1 MKVLITGY
9 SGFLGSYLCK
19 NLTKNF
25 EIIKVNLREI
35 PDEKS
40 DLFNM
45 FLDKFIGADV
55 IINCAANLKP
65 KTKKDIFINENF
77 PTVLLDYLKK
87 KEKNPFFIHI
97 SSINVLVSDRKD
109 YYTTTKKNAEIN
121 LQNQNIAIVRL
132 PLVYDKINN
141 IIQATG
147 NFKLIE
153 RYLNLR
159 YLPVYPMIFPGHIH
173 YPVEISKIANFIE
186 KIINKGNVGPSVYN
200 IAGSDK
206 KSLWDLIQEMAL
218 YKKKKLLK
226 INFQILNKITPIFI
240 KKILIKNSSI
250 LQQLIVIDHTEYE
263 EKKEYL

>member
-77 PTVLLDYLKK
+77 PTVL
-87 KEKNPFFIHI
+87 
-97 SSINVLVSDRKD
+97 
-109 YYTTTKKNAEIN
+109 
-121 LQNQNIAIVRL
+121 
-132 PLVYDKINN
+132 
-141 IIQATG
+141 
-147 NFKLIE
+147 
-153 RYLNLR
+153 
-159 YLPVYPMIFPGHIH
+159 
-173 YPVEISKIANFIE
+173 
-186 KIINKGNVGPSVYN
+186 
-200 IAGSDK
+200 
-206 KSLWDLIQEMAL
+206 
-218 YKKKKLLK
+218 
-226 INFQILNKITPIFI
+226 
-240 KKILIKNSSI
+240 
-250 LQQLIVIDHTEYE
+250 
-263 EKKEYL
+263 

>member
-1 MKVLITGY
+1 M
-9 SGFLGSYLCK
+9 
-19 NLTKNF
+19 
-25 EIIKVNLREI
+25 
-35 PDEKS
+35 
-40 DLFNM
+40 
-45 FLDKFIGADV
+45 
-55 IINCAANLKP
+55 
-65 KTKKDIFINENF
+65 
-77 PTVLLDYLKK
+77 
-87 KEKNPFFIHI
+87 
-97 SSINVLVSDRKD
+97 VSDRKD
-109 YYTTTKKNAEIN
+109 YYTITKKNAEIN
-121 LQNQNIAIVRL
+121 LENQNIAIIRL

-141 IIQATG
+141 VIQATG

-153 RYLNLR
+153 RYLNIR